1 MSHMQAFSIPI
12 SSSPDT
18 HSSNTITTNSITHVI
33 DQQGD
38 GTTPLVARDVLSA
51 LDAEQL
57 ALLRRSDFGLR
68 QTGTSRFICGC
79 CKEPVH
85 VRVTSVEDSGCVD
98 GRRAAFV
105 HDPRPVPRDC
115 PFGSLGNPSSAGE
128 IDAARFNGRQ
138 EGARHKRLKTLLCD
152 MLSADTKIATAECEV
167 LVTGTGVDGRAAWRR
182 PDVLAVT
189 ADGRR
194 LAFDMQIASPL
205 LATID
210 GRERFYA
217 AQGIAWHWIVDAN
230 QPERLQL
237 QGFQDLIMP
246 QACRVLGFN
255 EEIATLSKTD
265 NQSQFHLLHLT
276 ETIDGRSFKVRSK
289 KIGLDAALNFAG
301 FPQGG
306 PPPHATDLRALGF
319 FKAIY
324 KDDLTCARQIY
335 NLLTAHCA
343 APDWAQAQ
351 QDAIPDGIKI
361 LLLLAS
367 NRDLKEADAAICA
380 FFCADAP
387 QNDSPALSH
396 WAFLIATA
404 ATCDP
409 TLREQIAHLSPSTRA
424 LLATAL
430 REVAPNPTS
439 ARQFRAT
446 WSAVLRR
453 LFPRF

>member
-1 MSHMQAFSIPI
+1 
-12 SSSPDT
+12 
-18 HSSNTITTNSITHVI
+18 
-33 DQQGD
+33 
-38 GTTPLVARDVLSA
+38 
-51 LDAEQL
+51 
-57 ALLRRSDFGLR
+57 
-68 QTGTSRFICGC
+68 
-79 CKEPVH
+79 VH

-98 GRRAAFV
+98 GRRAVFV

-128 IDAARFNGRQ
+128 VDAVRFNGRQ

-152 MLSADTKIATAECEV
+152 MLSADANITSAECEV
-167 LVTGTGVDGRAAWRR
+167 LVTGTGIDGRAVWRR

-189 ADGRR
+189 TDGRR

-217 AQGIAWHWIVDAN
+217 DQGIAWHWIVDAN

-319 FKAIY
+319 FRSIY
-324 KDDLTCARQIY
+324 KNDMLRAGQIY

-351 QDAIPDGIKI
+351 QDGVPDGIKI

-367 NRDLKEADAAICA
+367 NRDLKEVDTDICT
-380 FFCADAP
+380 FFCAGVP
-387 QNDSPALSH
+387 QNGSPARSH
-396 WAFLIATA
+396 WAFVIASAMTQ
-404 ATCDP
+404 DP
-409 TLREQIAHLSPSTRA
+409 SLRAKVPRLPPATRA
-424 LLATAL
+424 LLTNAL
-430 REVAPNPTS
+430 RESAQNPTL

>member
-1 MSHMQAFSIPI
+1 
-12 SSSPDT
+12 
-18 HSSNTITTNSITHVI
+18 
-33 DQQGD
+33 
-38 GTTPLVARDVLSA
+38 
-51 LDAEQL
+51 
-57 ALLRRSDFGLR
+57 
-68 QTGTSRFICGC
+68 
-79 CKEPVH
+79 
-85 VRVTSVEDSGCVD
+85 
-98 GRRAAFV
+98 
-105 HDPRPVPRDC
+105 
-115 PFGSLGNPSSAGE
+115 LGNPSSAGD

-138 EGARHKRLKTLLCD
+138 EGARHMRLKTLLCQ
-152 MLSADTKIATAECEV
+152 MLSADPNIATAECEV
-167 LVTGTGVDGRAAWRR
+167 LVTGIGVDGRATWRR

-194 LAFDMQIASPL
+194 LAFDVQIASPL

-217 AQGIAWHWIVDAN
+217 AQGVAWHWIVDAN
-230 QPERLQL
+230 QPERLHL

-265 NQSQFHLLHLT
+265 NQSQFHLLHLI
-276 ETIDGRSFKVRSK
+276 ETIDARSFKVRSK

-319 FKAIY
+319 FRAIY
-324 KDDLTCARQIY
+324 KDDLSRAGQIY
-335 NLLTAHCA
+335 NLLTKHCA
-343 APDWAQAQ
+343 APDWAHAQ
-351 QDAIPDGIKI
+351 QDGVPDGIKI
-361 LLLLAS
+361 LHLLSSA
-367 NRDLKEADAAICA
+367 RDIKEADAAICG
-380 FFCADAP
+380 FFYAAGP
-387 QNDSPALSH
+387 QYDSAACSD
-396 WAFLIATA
+396 WAFVIATA
-404 ATCDP
+404 ATRDP
-409 TLREQIAHLSPSTRA
+409 TLRAQIARLSPSTRA

-430 REVAPNPTS
+430 RESAQNPTL

>member
-1 MSHMQAFSIPI
+1 MQAFSIPV
-12 SSSPDT
+12 SSSPDK
-18 HSSNTITTNSITHVI
+18 HSSNTTATNSITHVI
-33 DQQGD
+33 DQKGD

-68 QTGTSRFICGC
+68 QTGMSRFICGC
-79 CKEPVH
+79 CKEPLH

-98 GRRAAFV
+98 GSRAFFV

-115 PFGSLGNPSSAGE
+115 PFGNYGNPSSAGE
-128 IDAARFNGRQ
+128 VDSVRFNGRQ

-152 MLSADTKIATAECEV
+152 MLSADPNIATAECEV
-167 LVTGTGVDGRAAWRR
+167 LVTGISVDGRATWRR

-189 ADGRR
+189 TDGRR
-194 LAFDMQIASPL
+194 LAFDVQIASPL
-205 LATID
+205 LTTID

-217 AQGIAWHWIVDAN
+217 AQGIAWHWIVDAS
-230 QPERLQL
+230 QPERLHL

-246 QACRVLGFN
+246 QACRVLAFN
-255 EEIATLSKTD
+255 EEIATVAKTD
-265 NQSQFHLLHLT
+265 SQSRFHLLHMI
-276 ETIDGRSFKVRSK
+276 ETDDGRSFKVRSK
-289 KIGLDAALNFAG
+289 KLGLSSALSLAG
-301 FPQGG
+301 FPIGG

-319 FKAIY
+319 FRAIY
-324 KDDLTCARQIY
+324 NDDLSRAGQIY
-335 NLLTAHCA
+335 GLLTAHCA
-343 APDWAQAQ
+343 APDWAHAQ
-351 QDAIPDGIKI
+351 QEGVPDGIKV

-367 NRDLKEADAAICA
+367 TRNLKEAEAEICT

-387 QNDSPALSH
+387 QLGSLAVSH

-404 ATCDP
+404 ATRDP
-409 TLREQIAHLSPSTRA
+409 TLRTQIARLSPSTRA
-424 LLATAL
+424 LLATTL
-430 REVAPNPTS
+430 REFAPNPTS

>member
-1 MSHMQAFSIPI
+1 MQAFLIPV
-12 SSSPDT
+12 SNSQDNLSP
-18 HSSNTITTNSITHVI
+18 NTIAKNSITHVI
-33 DQQGD
+33 DQHSKD
-38 GTTPLVARDVLSA
+38 SAPRVAQDILSA

-85 VRVTSVEDSGCVD
+85 VRVTSVAQSGCVD
-98 GRRAAFV
+98 GSRAVFV

-115 PFGSLGNPSSAGE
+115 PFGSLGSPTSAGE
-128 IDAARFNGRQ
+128 VDAARFNGRQ
-138 EGARHKRLKTLLCD
+138 EGARHKRLKTMLCQ
-152 MLSADTKIATAECEV
+152 MLSADPNIATAECEV
-167 LVTGTGVDGRAAWRR
+167 LVTGLGADGRAVWRR

-189 ADGRR
+189 TDGRR
-194 LAFDMQIASPL
+194 LAFDVQIASPL
-205 LATID
+205 LTTID

-230 QPERLQL
+230 QPERLHL
-237 QGFQDLIMP
+237 QGFQDLTMP

-255 EEIATLSKTD
+255 EEITTLSKTD
-265 NQSQFHLLHLT
+265 NQSRFHLLHLT

-367 NRDLKEADAAICA
+367 NRDLKEAEAAICA

-387 QNDSPALSH
+387 QNGSPALSH

-409 TLREQIAHLSPSTRA
+409 TLRAQIARLSPSTRA
-424 LLATAL
+424 LLAKAL
-430 REVAPNPTS
+430 RESAQNPTL
-439 ARQFRAT
+439 ARQFRGT

-453 LFPRF
+453 LFPRC

>member
-1 MSHMQAFSIPI
+1 MQAFLIPV
-12 SSSPDT
+12 SNSQDNLSP
-18 HSSNTITTNSITHVI
+18 NTIAKNSITHVI
-33 DQQGD
+33 DQHSKD
-38 GTTPLVARDVLSA
+38 SAPRVAQDILSA

-57 ALLRRSDFGLR
+57 ALLRRSDYNKR
-68 QTGTSRFICGC
+68 QTGTPRFLCGC

-85 VRVTSVEDSGCVD
+85 VRVTSVEDSGYVD

-152 MLSADTKIATAECEV
+152 MLSADPNIATAECEV
-167 LVTGTGVDGRAAWRR
+167 LVTGLGADGRAVWRR

-189 ADGRR
+189 TDGRC
-194 LAFDMQIASPL
+194 LAFDVQIASPL
-205 LATID
+205 LTTID

-230 QPERLQL
+230 QPERLHL

-246 QACRVLGFN
+246 QACQVLGFN
-255 EEIATLSKTD
+255 KEIAGLAKTD
-265 NQSQFHLLHLT
+265 NQSRFHLLHMT
-276 ETIDGRSFKVRSK
+276 EKNDGRSFKVKSK
-289 KIGLDAALNFAG
+289 KIGLSSALSLAG
-301 FPQGG
+301 FPIGG
-306 PPPHATDLRALGF
+306 PPPYAGDLRALGF
-319 FKAIY
+319 FRAIY
-324 KDDLTCARQIY
+324 KGDLTRAGQIY

-343 APDWAQAQ
+343 APDWAHAQ

-361 LLLLAS
+361 LLLSAS
-367 NRDLKEADAAICA
+367 NRDLKEAEAAICA
-380 FFCADAP
+380 FFCADAA
-387 QNDSPALSH
+387 QLGSPALSH
-396 WAFLIATA
+396 WAFVIATA

-409 TLREQIAHLSPSTRA
+409 TLRAQIARLSPSTRA